1 MPVFD
6 VIYSEAD
13 VELSPAGLGLGF
25 PFPRDAV
32 RLRLSG
38 FTPAA
43 VMVSTA
49 ALYWFAL
56 VPFVFPRLRPHNS
69 DGNYARALK
78 RWRSRHNLVLFLY
91 SGACCGATAMAL
103 VSSRA
108 LFSWTRLLC
117 EPVAGTWLRPLSV
130 TFVISKLW
138 EWGDTFFLV
147 TLGSRPPEFLHKYH
161 HATTFWLFC
170 LVINL
175 PGPEKFGLLLNGGVH
190 TLMYAHYWRP
200 FPKPLVPLITVLQ
213 IVQLATVTYAWHVSP
228 HVCPAA
234 AFADA
239 PRAHRLEVLTPY
251 LMVPVYLFF
260 FVVFFVKRFL
270 LPQKKRASPKRD

>member
-1 MPVFD
+1 MAGAAVGAAA
-6 VIYSEAD
+6 VISSAVVYALLLKRRRHGRVCLQRGAWSVRWAVAAD
-13 VELSPAGLGLGF
+13 VPIILRFVRELAEYEKLLHEVVMTEAQLLADF
-25 PFPRDAV
+25 E
-32 RLRLSG
+32 SG
-38 FTPAA
+38 HWEA
-43 VMVSTA
+43 
-49 ALYWFAL
+49 
-56 VPFVFPRLRPHNS
+56 
-69 DGNYARALK
+69 
-78 RWRSRHNLVLFLY
+78 
-91 SGACCGATAMAL
+91 
-103 VSSRA
+103 
-108 LFSWTRLLC
+108 LLC

-200 FPKPLVPLITVLQ
+200 FPKPLVPLITALQ
-213 IVQLATVTYAWHVSP
+213 IAQLTTVTYAWYASP
-228 HVCPAA
+228 RVCPAA
-234 AFADA
+234 SFADA

-251 LMVPVYLFF
+251 VMVPVYLFF

-270 LPQKKRASPKRD
+270 IPQKKCASAKRD

>member
-6 VIYSEAD
+6 VVYAGAD
-13 VELSPAGLGLGF
+13 VELSPAGLGLGLR
-25 PFPRDAV
+25 FPRESI

-49 ALYWFAL
+49 ALYWFVL
-56 VPFVFPRLRPHNS
+56 VPYVFPRLRPHDA
-69 DGNYARALK
+69 DGAYARALK
-78 RWRSRHNLVLFLY
+78 RWRSRHNLALFLY
-91 SGACCGATAMAL
+91 SGACCSATAAAL
-103 VSSRA
+103 VSSRR
-108 LFSWTRLLC
+108 LFSWTALLC

-200 FPKPLVPLITVLQ
+200 FPKPLVPLITALQ
-213 IVQLATVTYAWHVSP
+213 IAQLTTVTYAWYASP
-228 HVCPAA
+228 RVCPAA
-234 AFADA
+234 SFADA

-251 LMVPVYLFF
+251 VMVPVYLFF

-270 LPQKKRASPKRD
+270 IPQKKRASAKRD